1 MSEVHVH
8 LPAEGEMFVD
18 NDPEPVIAERRIQW
32 HFFSQRHDVDIVA
45 IVFKDE
51 DARIFKIGG
60 KWQNRLSANLKNN
73 RATIWAEPDRQG
85 VPQKVLKY
93 SVLAW
98 EKPGLQDQF
107 DQGNHAPKLVLDPK
121 IIIDD
126 PDL

>member
-1 MSEVHVH
+1 MSEVHVL
-8 LPAEGEMFVD
+8 LPAEGKMFVD
-18 NDPEPVIAERRIQW
+18 NDPEPVIAGRRIEW
-32 HFFSQRHDVDIVA
+32 RFFSQRPDVDRVA

-51 DARIFKIGG
+51 DAKIFKIGG
-60 KWQNRLSANLKNN
+60 QWQNRLSANLKNN

-98 EKPGLQDQF
+98 AKPGPKDQF
-107 DQGNHAPKLVLDPK
+107 DRGNDTPKLVLDPE

-126 PDL
+126 PGL